1 MCQFTSLLTEHFDL
15 FCWARFV
22 FVVAFTVRMM
32 HVFAVLVVLEVM
44 LMEEMVFAF
53 AVLVMHV
60 VVFGV

>member
-1 MCQFTSLLTEHFDL
+1 
-15 FCWARFV
+15 
-22 FVVAFTVRMM
+22 M
-32 HVFAVLVVLEVM
+32 HVFAVLVVLEVV